1 MLTKG
6 PKVRVT
12 RRATNPDGTKVELR
26 KTSRFPVAVP
36 IEASWLGANGKAV
49 KHDAVARQVNMR
61 GGFLEM
67 SNYPELGTRITLTNF
82 LSAETVEARVL
93 ATPNTR
99 AGVSN
104 GIIIELV
111 APSET
116 FWGVDLQVKKTAVE
130 LRKLETSLR
139 NQGIDLRL
147 LKEFRDAVDYIRTA
161 ATVAQQLRER
171 QLQGHSEDEVLTL
184 IAAERARRATNLC
197 LEVASDMD
205 AARSSKLP
213 KDVGESYTSLLKA
226 CDRLKQL
233 LKRQESERQD
243 SERHSVERNSVERH
257 AATRA

>member
-1 MLTKG
+1 L
-6 PKVRVT
+6 RIT

-26 KTSRFPVAVP
+26 KSARFPVAVP
-36 IEASWLGANGKAV
+36 IEASWQTADGTAV
-49 KHDAVARQVNMR
+49 KQDAIARQVNMR

-67 SNYPELGTRITLTNF
+67 ANYPELGTRITLTNF
-82 LSAETVEARVL
+82 LSAETLDARVL
-93 ATPNTR
+93 ATPATR

-147 LKEFRDAVDYIRTA
+147 LKEFRDAVEYIRTA

-171 QLQGHSEDEVLTL
+171 QLAGHSDDDVLAL
-184 IAAERARRATNLC
+184 IAGERARRATNLC
-197 LEVASDMD
+197 MEVASDMD
-205 AARSSKLP
+205 AAKSGKQP
-213 KDVGESYTSLLKA
+213 KAVTESYRSLLTA

-233 LKRQESERQD
+233 LKRQESERHD
-243 SERHSVERNSVERH
+243 SDRSTVERH
-257 AATRA
+257 ATTRA

>member
-1 MLTKG
+1 M
-6 PKVRVT
+6 RVT

-26 KTSRFPVAVP
+26 KSSRFPVAVP
-36 IEASWLGANGKAV
+36 IEASWQTSDGRASKQEAI
-49 KHDAVARQVNMR
+49 ARQVNIR

-67 SNYPELGTRITLTNF
+67 ANYPELGTRITLTNF
-82 LSAETVEARVL
+82 LSAETVDARVL

-104 GIIIELV
+104 GIVIELV
-111 APSET
+111 APSDT

-171 QLQGHSEDEVLTL
+171 QLQGRGDDEVLAL

-205 AARSSKLP
+205 AAKSSKEP
-213 KDVGESYTSLLKA
+213 KVMSEAYRGLQQA
-226 CDRLKQL
+226 CDRLRQL
-233 LKRQESERQD
+233 RKRQEADRHD
-243 SERHSVERNSVERH
+243 SDRHMVERH
-257 AATRA
+257 ATTRA

>member
-1 MLTKG
+1 MS
-6 PKVRVT
+6 VT

-26 KTSRFPVAVP
+26 KSSRFPVAVP
-36 IEASWLGANGKAV
+36 IEASWQGADGKSV
-49 KHDAVARQVNMR
+49 KQEAIARQVNNR

-67 SNYPELGTRITLTNF
+67 ASFPELGTRITLANF

-93 ATPNTR
+93 ATPATR

-171 QLQGHSEDEVLTL
+171 QLQGHSDDEVLAL

-205 AARSSKLP
+205 ATKSSRQP
-213 KDVGESYTSLLKA
+213 KAVSESYSSLLQA

-233 LKRQESERQD
+233 LKRQESDRHD
-243 SERHSVERNSVERH
+243 SERHAVERH
-257 AATRA
+257 AGSRA

>member
-1 MLTKG
+1 M
-6 PKVRVT
+6 
-12 RRATNPDGTKVELR
+12 A
-26 KTSRFPVAVP
+26 
-36 IEASWLGANGKAV
+36 
-49 KHDAVARQVNMR
+49 
-61 GGFLEM
+61 
-67 SNYPELGTRITLTNF
+67 NYPELGTRITLTNF
-82 LSAETVEARVL
+82 LSAETLDARVL
-93 ATPNTR
+93 ATPNSR

-171 QLQGHSEDEVLTL
+171 QLAGRSDDDVLAL
-184 IAAERARRATNLC
+184 IAGERARRATNLC

-205 AARSSKLP
+205 AATKAAKQP
-213 KDVGESYTSLLKA
+213 KAIAESYRGLQQA
-226 CDRLKQL
+226 CDRLRQL
-233 LKRQESERQD
+233 IKRQESEHRD
-243 SERHSVERNSVERH
+243 SDRHTLEHH
-257 AATRA
+257 ATTRV

>member
-1 MLTKG
+1 M
-6 PKVRVT
+6 RVT

-26 KTSRFPVAVP
+26 KSVRFPVAVP
-36 IEASWLGANGKAV
+36 VETSWQTSDGKAI
-49 KHDAVARQVNMR
+49 KQDAIARQVNFR

-67 SNYPELGTRITLTNF
+67 SSYPEIGTRITLTNF
-82 LSAETVEARVL
+82 LSAETLDARVL
-93 ATPNTR
+93 GTPNSR
-99 AGVSN
+99 AGISN

-111 APSET
+111 VPSET

-171 QLQGHSEDEVLTL
+171 QLAGRADDEVLEL

-205 AARSSKLP
+205 ATKSSKQP
-213 KDVGESYTSLLKA
+213 KAVIESYRGLQQA
-226 CDRLKQL
+226 CDRLRL
-233 LKRQESERQD
+233 MLKRQESERHD
-243 SERHSVERNSVERH
+243 SERHMVERH
-257 AATRA
+257 ITTRA

>member
-1 MLTKG
+1 
-6 PKVRVT
+6 VT
-12 RRATNPDGTKVELR
+12 RRSTNPDGTKVELR
-26 KTSRFPVAVP
+26 KSARFPVAVP
-36 IEASWLGANGKAV
+36 IEASWQTSDGKAI
-49 KHDAVARQVNMR
+49 KQEAVARQVNIR

-82 LSAETVEARVL
+82 LSAETLDARVL

-104 GIIIELV
+104 GIVIELV
-111 APSET
+111 APSDT

-171 QLQGHSEDEVLTL
+171 QLQGRGDDEVLAL

-205 AARSSKLP
+205 AAKSSKEP
-213 KDVGESYTSLLKA
+213 KVMSEAYRGLQQA
-226 CDRLKQL
+226 CDRLRL
-233 LKRQESERQD
+233 LRKRQEADRHD
-243 SERHSVERNSVERH
+243 SDRHMVERH
-257 AATRA
+257 ATTRA

>member
-1 MLTKG
+1 M
-6 PKVRVT
+6 RIT
-12 RRATNPDGTKVELR
+12 RRATNPDGSKVELR
-26 KTSRFPVAVP
+26 KSRRFPVAVP
-36 IEASWLGANGKAV
+36 VEASWQTLDGTPV
-49 KHDAVARQVNMR
+49 KQDAIARQVNNR

-67 SNYPELGTRITLTNF
+67 ANYPELGTRIALTNF
-82 LSAETVEARVL
+82 LSAETLDARVL
-93 ATPNTR
+93 ATPTTR

-171 QLQGHSEDEVLTL
+171 QLSGQSEDDVLAL
-184 IAAERARRATNLC
+184 IAGERARRATNLC
-197 LEVASDMD
+197 MEVASDMD
-205 AARSSKLP
+205 AAKSFKQPAAVS
-213 KDVGESYTSLLKA
+213 ESHRALITA
-226 CDRLKQL
+226 CDRLRQL
-233 LKRQESERQD
+233 LKRQESERND
-243 SERHSVERNSVERH
+243 SDRH
-257 AATRA
+257 AVDRRVGSRA

>member
-1 MLTKG
+1 L
-6 PKVRVT
+6 RVT
-12 RRATNPDGTKVELR
+12 RRSTNPDGTKVELR
-26 KTSRFPVAVP
+26 KSRRFPVAVP
-36 IEASWLGANGKAV
+36 VEASWQTPDGKAV
-49 KHDAVARQVNMR
+49 KQDAIARQVNIR

-67 SNYPELGTRITLTNF
+67 PNHPELGTRITLTNF
-82 LSAETVEARVL
+82 LSAETLDARVL

-104 GIIIELV
+104 GIIVELV
-111 APSET
+111 TPSDT

-171 QLQGHSEDEVLTL
+171 QLSGQSDDDVLAL
-184 IAAERARRATNLC
+184 ITGERARRATNLC
-197 LEVASDMD
+197 MEVASDMD
-205 AARSSKLP
+205 AAKSSKQP
-213 KDVGESYTSLLKA
+213 AAVSESYRSLLTA

-233 LKRQESERQD
+233 LKRQESERHD
-243 SERHSVERNSVERH
+243 SDRPTVDRH
-257 AATRA
+257 ANSRA

>member
-1 MLTKG
+1 M
-6 PKVRVT
+6 RVT

-26 KTSRFPVAVP
+26 RAQRFPVAVP
-36 IEASWLGANGKAV
+36 IEASWQTSDGKPV
-49 KHDAVARQVNMR
+49 KQDAIARQVNIR

-67 SNYPELGTRITLTNF
+67 ANFPELGTRITLTNF
-82 LSAETVEARVL
+82 LSAETLDARVL
-93 ATPNTR
+93 ATPNSR

-130 LRKLETSLR
+130 LRKLEDSLR

-171 QLQGHSEDEVLTL
+171 QLAGRSDDDVLAL
-184 IAAERARRATNLC
+184 IAGERARRATNLC

-205 AARSSKLP
+205 AAKNSKQP
-213 KDVGESYTSLLKA
+213 KAVAESYRGLQQA

-233 LKRQESERQD
+233 LKRQESEHRESD
-243 SERHSVERNSVERH
+243 RHTVERH
-257 AATRA
+257 ATTRA